1 MENAFS
7 RKFSGLGYA
16 SACMFICRFV
26 CLPLDAR
33 SCGCLQIYIYIQFGN
48 SLIAKTNPP
57 SSGLMTVYNFFP
69 TQITPP
75 LSCLIL
81 PCHDIAPR
89 PGFFQTGS
97 ALALLMSRVRTAD
110 DVEVSAMAL
119 VGLSPYDLNNQ
130 EQSRKMSAI
139 AHS

>member
-1 MENAFS
+1 M
-7 RKFSGLGYA
+7 RPL
-16 SACMFICRFV
+16 ACSYVDLC

-57 SSGLMTVYNFFP
+57 SSGLMTVYNLFP
-69 TQITPP
+69 TQNHAS
-75 LSCLIL
+75 LASSCLVL
-81 PCHDIAPR
+81 PCDDIAPPAR
-89 PGFFQTGS
+89 GFQTGS

-130 EQSRKMSAI
+130 QQCRKMSAI
-139 AHS
+139 ARS